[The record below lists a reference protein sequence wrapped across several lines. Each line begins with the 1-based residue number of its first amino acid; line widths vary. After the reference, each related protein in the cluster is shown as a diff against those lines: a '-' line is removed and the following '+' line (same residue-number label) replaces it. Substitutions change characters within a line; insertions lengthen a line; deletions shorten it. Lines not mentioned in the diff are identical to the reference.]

1 MNERGLQVGYP
12 PLHVGEVCHAHVAV
26 AWKHVVIGE
35 NGEPD
40 VATWIAVDLAPTQ
53 TVRVVYP
60 HLFDG

>member
-1 MNERGLQVGYP
+1 M
-12 PLHVGEVCHAHVAV
+12 AV